1 MQALGLVF
9 VAVYQKAL
17 KLMYVD
23 ALLEEVKQVFRY
35 FQKLKINYD
44 IKLYDDYK
52 ASGLPVIYA
61 ARATGIVSAPI
72 LVTCVQAFATTQ
84 HLRCRCSL

>member
-23 ALLEEVKQVFRY
+23 ALLEEVKQVGAPLHTRLLQALTTALCCVRRIEFRGRCVRTLGECTTGTRL
-35 FQKLKINYD
+35 FR
-44 IKLYDDYK
+44 
-52 ASGLPVIYA
+52 A
-61 ARATGIVSAPI
+61 A
-72 LVTCVQAFATTQ
+72 
-84 HLRCRCSL
+84 CS